1 MRILVAIDGSPSSE
15 AAVDEVCQRPWPVG
29 SEVRLITVRPSLEII
44 RMQEAAGLPMEI
56 ENLYEHPDWE
66 TVKFLE
72 DAAVKFEQ
80 RAPGLKLT
88 PALLEGRAKD
98 VILDEAE
105 QWVADLI
112 VIGSNGFGIV
122 RHLFLGS
129 VSLAVALNATCSVEI
144 VRFKHNVNFRKI
156 LLAVDGSPS
165 SYAAVDEVCNR
176 PWPAESEVR
185 VITVT
190 QPPKGCPGGISGG
203 ETDPGCAYLLKQQS
217 DNVAKLLNDVV
228 TRINE
233 RAPALKVSPVVLEG
247 RPKDVV
253 LDDAQQWGAD
263 LIMVGSNGYGII
275 RHFIL
280 GSVALAVALNAGC
293 SVKIVRLKGHIS

>member
-112 VIGSNGFGIV
+112 VIGSNGLELSGIYFWV
-122 RHLFLGS
+122 LCHWLLRLTLHAQWRS
-129 VSLAVALNATCSVEI
+129 CALST
-144 VRFKHNVNFRKI
+144 
-156 LLAVDGSPS
+156 
-165 SYAAVDEVCNR
+165 
-176 PWPAESEVR
+176 
-185 VITVT
+185 
-190 QPPKGCPGGISGG
+190 
-203 ETDPGCAYLLKQQS
+203 
-217 DNVAKLLNDVV
+217 
-228 TRINE
+228 
-233 RAPALKVSPVVLEG
+233 
-247 RPKDVV
+247 
-253 LDDAQQWGAD
+253 
-263 LIMVGSNGYGII
+263 M
-275 RHFIL
+275 
-280 GSVALAVALNAGC
+280 
-293 SVKIVRLKGHIS
+293 